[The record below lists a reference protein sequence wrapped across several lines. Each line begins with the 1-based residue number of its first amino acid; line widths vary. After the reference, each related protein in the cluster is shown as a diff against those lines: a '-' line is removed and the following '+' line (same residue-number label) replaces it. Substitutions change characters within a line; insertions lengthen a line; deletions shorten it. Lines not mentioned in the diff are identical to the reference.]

1 MTIPSF
7 LSGREPGKPRVR
19 EEEPAD
25 AHWDIGPPP
34 WRCPDV
40 DPDECV
46 ILVEA
51 VDTTW
56 SSAAAFDGGE
66 RVPGY
71 LNHIDVGIVLVH
83 RPIDPAIPPG
93 RRPWQ
98 AGRVHLDG
106 VRWEERVWP
115 VEDFIAFRDHVA
127 SLMEF
132 TVPGDERPQSRNLPV
147 MSNATSPDRDIA
159 ESRTAIPGLC

>member
-7 LSGREPGKPRVR
+7 LLGRDYGRARVKAR
-19 EEEPAD
+19 EPAD
-25 AHWDIGPPP
+25 ARRDIGPPP

-46 ILVEA
+46 ILVDA

-71 LNHIDVGIVLVH
+71 LNHIDVGTVLVH

-93 RRPWQ
+93 ERPWQ

-106 VRWEERVWP
+106 IRWEQRIWP
-115 VEDFIAFRDHVA
+115 GEDFIAFRDHVA
-127 SLMEF
+127 RLMEF

-147 MSNATSPDRDIA
+147 VSDGPSAGRDIA
-159 ESRTAIPGLC
+159 